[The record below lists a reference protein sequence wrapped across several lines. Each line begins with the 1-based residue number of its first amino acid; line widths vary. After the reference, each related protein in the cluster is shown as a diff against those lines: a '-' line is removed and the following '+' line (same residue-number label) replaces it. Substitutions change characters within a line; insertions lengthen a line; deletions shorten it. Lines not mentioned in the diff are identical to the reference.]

1 MNKEPTLDKKT
12 LCVLEAATRVFLQHG
27 FSAASTDMIQKEAG
41 VSKATIYNRYPTKEA
56 LFTAVIEERCKLTT
70 TEVTGIQA
78 TSDNVED
85 ILMQIGK
92 TYLKIILSTE
102 GIALYRTVAAE
113 AVRFPEMG
121 EIFYISGPHS
131 INETIG
137 GYLAEAEQKGDLS
150 FHPMGVDQA
159 TVLFVSML
167 RGEGQMQGLMYPN
180 SAPSDAQ
187 INHWTKLAV
196 DTFLR
201 AFKA

>member
-1 MNKEPTLDKKT
+1 
-12 LCVLEAATRVFLQHG
+12 
-27 FSAASTDMIQKEAG
+27 
-41 VSKATIYNRYPTKEA
+41 
-56 LFTAVIEERCKLTT
+56 
-70 TEVTGIQA
+70 
-78 TSDNVED
+78 
-85 ILMQIGK
+85 
-92 TYLKIILSTE
+92 
-102 GIALYRTVAAE
+102 
-113 AVRFPEMG
+113 MG

-201 AFKA
+201 AFKKR